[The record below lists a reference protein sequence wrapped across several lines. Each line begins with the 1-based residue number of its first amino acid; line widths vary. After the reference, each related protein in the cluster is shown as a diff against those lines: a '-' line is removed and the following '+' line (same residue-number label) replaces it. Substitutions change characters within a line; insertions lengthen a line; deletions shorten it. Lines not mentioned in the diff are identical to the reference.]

1 MIDFGR
7 SFDMKLFDK
16 NTKFIADWTTDMQD
30 CPAMRKG
37 DPWSFEADYYGLASI
52 VYCMLFG
59 KTIEIDNTNSGTY
72 RIRGTI
78 KRYWNHD
85 IWNPLFDILLNP
97 SSTGSFSMKIETVV
111 SRMEDYLSVMGNS
124 QQLRSIIYDL
134 QPELIKIMS
143 KKMSLG
149 KRKTSI

>member
-1 MIDFGR
+1 
-7 SFDMKLFDK
+7 
-16 NTKFIADWTTDMQD
+16 
-30 CPAMRKG
+30 
-37 DPWSFEADYYGLASI
+37 
-52 VYCMLFG
+52 MLFG

>member
-1 MIDFGR
+1 MFVYLLSLELIKIVLRLHDVGIIHGDLKPDNCMIRFSDGLLGNYDKHGGNGWHKKGIYLIDFGR

-78 KRYWNHD
+78 KD
-85 IWNPLFDILLNP
+85 
-97 SSTGSFSMKIETVV
+97 TGIMIFGIH
-111 SRMEDYLSVMGNS
+111 YL
-124 QQLRSIIYDL
+124 IFF
-134 QPELIKIMS
+134 
-143 KKMSLG
+143 
-149 KRKTSI
+149 